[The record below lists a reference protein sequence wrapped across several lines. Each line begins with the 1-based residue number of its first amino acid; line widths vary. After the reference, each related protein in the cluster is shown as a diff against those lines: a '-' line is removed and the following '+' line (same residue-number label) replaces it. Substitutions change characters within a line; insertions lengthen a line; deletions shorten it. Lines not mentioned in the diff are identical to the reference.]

1 MQEKLWNMRRRIKMK
16 WVEPNV
22 TLLSHTPDPEILIE
36 QAGRTCYR
44 SEPSGE
50 GSHVPFINMILN
62 RGHESILEH
71 ASATFRIVTDRG
83 TSHQIVRH
91 RLASYSQESTR
102 YCNYTKDKFDN
113 QICCIIPRGIINE
126 SVDDIYFKQRAC
138 LENTIKIAEET
149 YFKLISDGVK
159 PEVAR
164 SILPTCL
171 KTEIVMTA
179 NFREW
184 RHFLKERMSPAAQ
197 SDIREIAQHIYV
209 ELVNIA
215 PTVFGEFDSILK

>member
-1 MQEKLWNMRRRIKMK
+1 MK
-16 WVEPNV
+16 WIVPNV
-22 TLLSHTPDPEILIE
+22 TLLSHTPEPEILIE
-36 QAGRTCYR
+36 KAGRTCYR
-44 SEPSGE
+44 SEPSGD
-50 GSHVPFINMILN
+50 GSHIPFINMIIN
-62 RGHESILEH
+62 RGHESVLEH
-71 ASATFRIVTDRG
+71 ASATFRIITDRG

-113 QICCIIPRGIINE
+113 QICCVIPREVVNSNTIE
-126 SVDDIYFKQRAC
+126 DYYKQLQC
-138 LENTIKIAEET
+138 LENSIKIAEET
-149 YFKLISDGVK
+149 YFKLISGGVK

-197 SDIREIAQHIYV
+197 SDIREIVQAIYV